1 MLKHVEMLR
10 NMKLEAK
17 PLGDWEFEVSV
28 PRERVAEVL
37 SYLKSTGFKTFIHL
51 ACVDWIDEEEFELVY
66 NLESYEDAL
75 QAVIKTRIPRN
86 KPTMESMMSIWG
98 LCQVY
103 EREIH
108 EFFGIEFIGNPN
120 LKPFFLEN
128 WMDTPPLR
136 KDFNTLAYSEELF
149 EFKED
154 ETHGIK
160 APERIEYK

>member
-1 MLKHVEMLR
+1 MLKHVEILR

-75 QAVIKTRIPRN
+75 QAVVKTRIPRN

-108 EFFGIEFIGNPN
+108 EFFGVEFIGNPN

>member
-1 MLKHVEMLR
+1 VLKHVENLR

-17 PLGDWEFEVSV
+17 SLGDWEFEVSV
-28 PRERVAEVL
+28 PRERVAEVM

-66 NLESYEDAL
+66 NVESYEDAL
-75 QAVIKTRIPRN
+75 QAVVKTRIPRN
-86 KPTMESMMSIWG
+86 KPVMESMMTIWG

-103 EREIH
+103 EREVH
-108 EFFGIEFIGNPN
+108 EFFGIEFTGNPN

-136 KDFNTLAYSEELF
+136 KDFDSLAYSEELF

-154 ETHGIK
+154 ESHGIK
-160 APERIEYK
+160 APKRIEYK